1 MNRISNKN
9 FGLRLCLIS
18 LLGGFFFTVHAQ
30 EQPISKLQLT
40 ETVPSELLATRSVV
54 LFDPLFKKNELE
66 EIQKSFA
73 QTGIDAVLYVEQDVV
88 LAGKDITLAYTNYF
102 SSREIKYLI
111 FIDKPTHAYRMIVT
125 AFNNKAT
132 LVDTEQGAWA
142 ITNSSLR
149 EVLTTAYR
157 NSWISQKK
165 QNLLVN
171 EIPETANKVTTII
184 GKRAEFFA
192 IDLKVDELAVP
203 LFNHPTLDTALLH
216 ILKENYPFKYKLV
229 QPVADDSELRKKGFI
244 LTLCVVHSRNVAA
257 KKILGYDM
265 SKSESAYA
273 TTSFTDGMPQV
284 KTIPSETPVYKF
296 YVKHIPSGNIFL
308 GTKWD
313 ADTSMELA
321 LKNHIKGFKAELKIN

>member
-1 MNRISNKN
+1 MNRSSNKIIALP
-9 FGLRLCLIS
+9 FCLIS
-18 LLGGFFFTVHAQ
+18 LLGGFFFTVQAQ
-30 EQPISKLQLT
+30 ESPVSILQLT
-40 ETVPSELLATRSVV
+40 ETVPAELLATRSVV
-54 LFDPLFKKNELE
+54 LFDPLFKKSELE

-73 QTGIDAVLYVEQDVV
+73 QTGIDAVLYVEQDIV

-102 SSREIKYLI
+102 TSREIKYLI
-111 FIDKPTHAYRMIVT
+111 FMDKPTHAYRLIVT
-125 AFNNKAT
+125 AFNNKVS
-132 LVDTEQGAWA
+132 LVDTDQSAWS

-149 EVLTTAYR
+149 EVLTVAYR

-171 EIPETANKVTTII
+171 EIPETVAKVTAIV

-192 IDLKVDELAVP
+192 IDLKADELAVP
-203 LFNHPTLDTALLH
+203 LFNNPLLDTALAH
-216 ILKENYPFKYKLV
+216 VLKENYPFKYKLV
-229 QPVADDSELRKKGFI
+229 APVADDSELRKKGFI
-244 LTLCVVHSRNVAA
+244 LTLCLVHSRNVSA

-273 TTSFTDGMPQV
+273 TTTFSDDLPQV
-284 KTIPSETPVYKF
+284 KTIPSETSVYKF

-313 ADTSMELA
+313 ADTSIETA
-321 LKNHIKGFKAELKIN
+321 LKNHIKGFKTELKIN